1 MKRIIVEPPV
11 FPVEPVRALL
21 DGTNVV
27 VDDAPRPWSGDDVI
41 GILVWRAV
49 SAADMALLPGLG
61 AIVTGSIGYEH
72 IDLEAARA
80 RGIWV
85 CNVPDYCIDEVAD
98 TTMAMLLALVRGV
111 VALDRSVR
119 EGKWE
124 DHAAGPLPRLSDVR
138 LGVIGFGRIGRAI
151 ARRSRALGMKTW
163 ATDPVVTPDEIV
175 ASGATPAELDELL
188 KQCTAITLHVPLSDA
203 TERMIGARELALM
216 PRGSYLINTAR
227 GRLVDTQEVLAALD
241 TGQLAGAA
249 LDVLSEEPPT
259 PSQPVPR
266 HPRLIVTPHSAWYSA
281 ASEREVIERASR
293 SLRDLLEGRQPAQ
306 GVVQSGKKLSID

>member
-49 SAADMALLPGLG
+49 SAADMARLPGLG